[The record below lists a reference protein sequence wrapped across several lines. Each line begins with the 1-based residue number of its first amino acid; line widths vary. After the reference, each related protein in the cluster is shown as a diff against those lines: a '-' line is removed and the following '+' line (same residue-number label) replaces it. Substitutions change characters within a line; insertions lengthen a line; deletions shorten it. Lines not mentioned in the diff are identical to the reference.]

1 MMPRPLHL
9 FTQPKTVMHLQDK
22 HSGEAARQTAAS
34 SPPFGPGFEPD
45 TTAKIE
51 TLEVWTSSFKDEGYD
66 FCEFRALDH
75 SGALIGRR
83 RLAGY

>member
-1 MMPRPLHL
+1 
-9 FTQPKTVMHLQDK
+9 MHLHEK
-22 HSGEAARQTAAS
+22 HTGEAARQTAAS
-34 SPPFGPGFEPD
+34 SPTFGPGFAPD
-45 TTAKIE
+45 VAAKTE